1 MTLVNLAEQ
10 CFAILKKG
18 TIQEYIQ
25 AVKNAYGT
33 IVKKHWYEA
42 KADGVDEVNGSFIVT
57 FKDIK
62 PELDVHTNKY
72 YIIIPSSYLEL
83 PNQMGVNHIS
93 FMNGQDMP
101 FALLPSGIS
110 GLLTNLKA
118 FAMGGNQL
126 AEIEGNRMYFPKMKS
141 VDVNVR
147 DEVRGLLLKL
157 SVAFDGYDDDAQL
170 NISPTISDEIVSIVV
185 EKYQAK
191 EKGLTNNLV

>member
-42 KADGVDEVNGSFIVT
+42 KADGIDEVNGSFIVT
-57 FKDIK
+57 FRNIK
-62 PELDVHTNKY
+62 PELDIHTEKY
-72 YIIIPSSYLEL
+72 YITIPSSYLEL

-93 FMNGQDMP
+93 FMNGQDVP

-126 AEIEGNRMYFPKMKS
+126 AEIEGNRMYFPKMKNS
-141 VDVNVR
+141 DVVVR

-157 SVAFDGYDDDAQL
+157 TIAFDGYDDDAQL
-170 NISPTISDEIVSIVV
+170 NISPTISDEIVSMVV
-185 EKYQAK
+185 DKYQAK